1 MNGLASLKTAFRE
14 SFAFKM
20 MQKFNPSKNLQ
31 KKSNKKNITV

>member
-1 MNGLASLKTAFRE
+1 MNGLANLKTAFRE

-31 KKSNKKNITV
+31 KKSNERDITV